1 MTTCQDKVEEGEEH
15 YQQGGG
21 EETSRELHVL
31 KGGPT
36 KLSLERRSNHRPR
49 KAEPLVGWE
58 EGRNPRPQTHLEPV
72 LGWSLI
78 QQLLQLLLQLQQGV
92 QDHLLSQ
99 LSPSGGACGV
109 FPQEFEFNV
118 QNLTP
123 DWRLWWPNILAG
135 WRGQV
140 RVEATRDLPKFKT
153 FSNNLV

>member
-1 MTTCQDKVEEGEEH
+1 MEH
-15 YQQGGG
+15 TNKQGGG
-21 EETSRELHVL
+21 EPTSRELSVL

-36 KLSLERRSNHRPR
+36 KLSFERRSNHQPG

-99 LSPSGGACGV
+99 LSPSGWSLIQLLLSTTTRSPRSSSQPA
-109 FPQEFEFNV
+109 
-118 QNLTP
+118 LSI
-123 DWRLWWPNILAG
+123 RLVAHPAVVVNYNNCLLYTSPSP
-135 WRGQV
+135 RD
-140 RVEATRDLPKFKT
+140 ATLSRMP
-153 FSNNLV
+153 SSA